1 MSEKKILEVQM
12 LGSITVRYDRQ
23 PVVIPGGGGYSDK
36 NAAPVPHA
44 DLRRGQGRA
53 AQ

>member
-23 PVVIPGGGGYSDK
+23 PVVIPGGYSDK

>member
-23 PVVIPGGGGYSDK
+23 PVVIPRGGYSDK

>member
-23 PVVIPGGGGYSDK
+23 PVVIPGGGILVK
-36 NAAPVPHA
+36 TLHLV
-44 DLRRGQGRA
+44 LMLI
-53 AQ
+53 